1 MQITDFS
8 SINNN
13 SALSFKQ
20 QKNMIKKLGKG
31 ATVLC
36 DSCGQPLKLV
46 TPKKGDKQRKTG
58 VSCAKGCTDIEL
70 EFSA

>member
-8 SINNN
+8 SINNA

-31 ATVLC
+31 ATIPC
-36 DSCGQPLKLV
+36 DNCRQPLKLV
-46 TPKKGDKQRKTG
+46 TPKKGDKHRKTG